1 MVSPFPGMYDKSYAG
16 YITVNQTY
24 NSNLFFWFFPARVGV
39 QGLQWRAGS
48 SSLQMECEYE
58 LAASW
63 VLLFVFRCVPV
74 HAHMCV
80 GVHARVWV
88 RPDSIL

>member
-39 QGLQWRAGS
+39 QGL
-48 SSLQMECEYE
+48 
-58 LAASW
+58 
-63 VLLFVFRCVPV
+63 
-74 HAHMCV
+74 
-80 GVHARVWV
+80 
-88 RPDSIL
+88 

>member
-39 QGLQWRAGS
+39 QG

-58 LAASW
+58 LADSW
-63 VLLFVFRCVPV
+63 VLLLFVFRCAPV
-74 HAHMCV
+74 YARVCV
-80 GVHARVWV
+80 GVCARAWCK
-88 RPDSIL
+88 RDP